1 MVKGD
6 EITLN
11 VENLSGEG
19 RTVARHDGLVFFVEK
34 AVPGDVVRAR
44 IRKVGKNFADARVVE
59 LLTPSP
65 LRVTPRCK
73 HFGVCGGC
81 SRQDLSY
88 DAQLRFKRQLVV
100 DAFERIG
107 GIKDPPVHPVLGAE
121 DPYFYRNKMEFT
133 FSNFRWLTDEEI
145 RLKEEVKMEVA
156 LGLHVPERYDKVVN
170 IDECWLQSEQSA
182 AIVNTVRE
190 VSRGWNLTVYS
201 TEHRDGY
208 LRHLVI
214 REGKRTGDLMVNLV
228 TSYDWPEAMRNMAGL
243 LLKHFPQISTI
254 VNNITSRQSM
264 VARGEKE
271 VVYHGPG
278 TIMEKLGDF
287 TYRLSANSF
296 FQTNT
301 LQAERMYEA
310 VRSLASLGPK
320 DVVYD
325 LYCGTGAIAIYLS
338 PYAERVVGIELV
350 ESSIADAARNAEL
363 NHVGNCYFLQGDLK
377 DRLTK
382 DSQWIG
388 EHPRPTVVV
397 TDPPRSGMHAK
408 VVAQIAKLS
417 PEKIVYVSCNPSTQ
431 ARDAK
436 QLTEAGYSLQA
447 VQPVDMFPHTDHI
460 EAVAL
465 FLKQ

>member
-1 MVKGD
+1 MLAAVGAERRNRKHR
-6 EITLN
+6 
-11 VENLSGEG
+11 EG
-19 RTVARHDGLVFFVEK
+19 GLEGLEPHGVFDG
-34 AVPGDVVRAR
+34 
-44 IRKVGKNFADARVVE
+44 
-59 LLTPSP
+59 
-65 LRVTPRCK
+65 TPRRVSSPS
-73 HFGVCGGC
+73 GDPGGKANRRPDGK
-81 SRQDLSY
+81 SREE
-88 DAQLRFKRQLVV
+88 LRR
-100 DAFERIG
+100 
-107 GIKDPPVHPVLGAE
+107 
-121 DPYFYRNKMEFT
+121 
-133 FSNFRWLTDEEI
+133 
-145 RLKEEVKMEVA
+145 
-156 LGLHVPERYDKVVN
+156 
-170 IDECWLQSEQSA
+170 
-182 AIVNTVRE
+182 
-190 VSRGWNLTVYS
+190 
-201 TEHRDGY
+201 
-208 LRHLVI
+208 
-214 REGKRTGDLMVNLV
+214 
-228 TSYDWPEAMRNMAGL
+228 AG
-243 LLKHFPQISTI
+243 
-254 VNNITSRQSM
+254 
-264 VARGEKE
+264 GEKE
-271 VVYHGPG
+271 CVYHGPE

-287 TYRLSANSF
+287 PYRLSANSF